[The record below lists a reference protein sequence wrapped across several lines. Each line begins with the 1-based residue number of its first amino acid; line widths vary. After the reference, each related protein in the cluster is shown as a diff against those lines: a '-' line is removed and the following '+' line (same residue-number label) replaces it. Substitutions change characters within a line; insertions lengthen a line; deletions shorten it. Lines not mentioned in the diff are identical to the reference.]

1 MSLES
6 RIFSV
11 LYFTQKNYNYFLN
24 FEHVDVCCI
33 FVLQISDKH
42 GVLVSTH
49 LWVPVTCCR
58 HMTKPSHAM
67 FLPALCQCNL
77 RAFFPTASAAWAGC
91 MPTMKQKTYASVSSL
106 SLSLPLSLFL
116 SLSHS
121 LTWSLF
127 LPPPFEC
134 FVWCFR
140 LKKKCCVIS
149 CRQTCVLPR
158 NSWECACQ
166 DDQLWPVE
174 KCFRP
179 FPGSSL
185 IDMLGHPAAR
195 LTAGKRCF
203 KSLECNDHKCRPNEM
218 EGRSVIERRC

>member
-1 MSLES
+1 MSACHMLQAHDKA
-6 RIFSV
+6 
-11 LYFTQKNYNYFLN
+11 FTRY
-24 FEHVDVCCI
+24 
-33 FVLQISDKH
+33 
-42 GVLVSTH
+42 VSTCT
-49 LWVPVTCCR
+49 VPMQFTGFFSNRQCR
-58 HMTKPSHAM
+58 VSWMHANHE
-67 FLPALCQCNL
+67 AENLCQC
-77 RAFFPTASAAWAGC
+77 F
-91 MPTMKQKTYASVSSL
+91 L
-106 SLSLPLSLFL
+106 SLTLAPSISFSL

-203 KSLECNDHKCRPNEM
+203 KSLECNDHNCRPNEM